1 MIEFGVYSISW
12 NGVCFNGMDSF
23 NTQTLVQ
30 IIALICNTSMKRS
43 NYKKRNLVDLDIIL
57 GKIAIQMA
65 QYYKSGV
72 M

>member
-1 MIEFGVYSISW
+1 MIEFGVYAISW

-23 NTQTLVQ
+23 NTQPLVQ
-30 IIALICNTSMKRS
+30 IIALICS

-57 GKIAIQMA
+57 GNIAIQMA